1 MVEKALLKLAK
12 QLGAYDEESLLSLWD
27 KYADQVASFEPS
39 KRWEEAVLALAMI
52 QGVRFKNQLFNYHW
66 SKSRESAGDHSAPAP
81 GAPAPGRPSGPR
93 PAGGHGRGKGGKVL
107 RFVPRED

>member
-12 QLGAYDEESLLSLWD
+12 QLGAYDEASLMELWD
-27 KYADQVASFEPS
+27 KYAEQVASFEPS
-39 KRWEEAVLALAMI
+39 KRWEEAVLALSMI

-66 SKSRESAGDHSAPAP
+66 SKSRESAGDHPAPAGDSP
-81 GAPAPGRPSGPR
+81 TPERPSGPR
-93 PAGGHGRGKGGKVL
+93 PAGGQGRGKGGKVL